1 MYVAY
6 TVYEILQYR
15 LIVILPVYTL
25 CFIKNTPLGFLLY
38 LSQMLLNDSENW
50 NKYSTVK

>member
-1 MYVAY
+1 ME
-6 TVYEILQYR
+6 TRNRETDKILTN
-15 LIVILPVYTL
+15 LHSLSTL

-50 NKYSTVK
+50 NKYSPVK